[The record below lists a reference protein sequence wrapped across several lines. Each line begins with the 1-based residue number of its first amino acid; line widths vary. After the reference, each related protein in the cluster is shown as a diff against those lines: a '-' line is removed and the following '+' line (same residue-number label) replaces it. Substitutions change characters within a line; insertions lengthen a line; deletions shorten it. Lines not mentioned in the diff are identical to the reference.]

1 MQFTTLGA
9 HMVDWDKFE
18 TDAEYVVPVKK
29 FKYPRNPGG
38 KVDNIYVL
46 SHVENISVIVSSTLY
61 LYDALRPLVSP
72 QRAFMSN
79 NIFAGM

>member
-1 MQFTTLGA
+1 MQSTTLGA

-46 SHVENISVIVSSTLY
+46 SHVENISVIVSSTLCMMPSVH
-61 LYDALRPLVSP
+61 L
-72 QRAFMSN
+72 
-79 NIFAGM
+79 